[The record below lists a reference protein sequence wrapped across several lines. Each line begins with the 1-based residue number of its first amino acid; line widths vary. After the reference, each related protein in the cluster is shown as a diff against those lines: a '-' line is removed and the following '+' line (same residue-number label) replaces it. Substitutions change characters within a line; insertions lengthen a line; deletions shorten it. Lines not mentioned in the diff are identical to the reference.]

1 MCLQQTPTEYIW
13 ATRFGLYLCTQRE
26 DIEPLDAYTLGYQYV
41 TLLPNLIREDPKW
54 VVDEYLKGYYDAGD
68 GRMI

>member
-26 DIEPLDAYTLGYQYV
+26 DICPIEAWKLGYQYV
-41 TLLPNLIREDPKW
+41 ALLPNLLRISPYE
-54 VVDEYLKGYYDAGD
+54 VVDEYLEGYSG
-68 GRMI
+68 GRII